1 MRRSELLQGVRL
13 MRFEEIYNQYRSRR
27 LSCETAAELLGSSV
41 STFYRM
47 RGRYEEEGFDGLLD
61 RRLGK
66 RSSRRAPLDEVMKVV
81 ALFETQYYD
90 FTVKHFHE
98 KPAGH
103 GIDRSYTWTKK
114 VLQTAGVVKKAP
126 RRGAHR
132 RKRARRPLPGMMLH
146 QDGSRHQWV
155 PGQLWDLIVTMDDAD
170 NTIYS
175 GFFVE
180 EEGTMSSLVGLL
192 DVIQDHGLFC
202 SLYVDRGLPLLYDS
216 ESGRQGRQEQSHP
229 GGARPSATGHRVDT
243 QATPRRPGAGRRSL
257 RPGGP

>member
-1 MRRSELLQGVRL
+1 

-41 STFYRM
+41 SNFYRM

-61 RRLGK
+61 RRLAK
-66 RSSRRAPLDEVMKVV
+66 RSPRRAPLDEVMKVV
-81 ALFETQYYD
+81 ALFETQYYA
-90 FTVKHFHE
+90 FRVKHFHE

-103 GIDRSYTWTKK
+103 GIDRSYTWTKEM
-114 VLQTAGVVKKAP
+114 LQTAGVVKKAP
-126 RRGAHR
+126 RRSAHR

-155 PGQLWDLIVTMDDAD
+155 PGQLWDLIVTMDGAD
-170 NTIYS
+170 NTIFF

-192 DVIQDHGLFC
+192 DVIQDQGLFS
-202 SLYVDRGLPLLYDS
+202 SLYANRAAIPA
-216 ESGRQGRQEQSHP
+216 
-229 GGARPSATGHRVDT
+229 ARPRRLRCMVMFFPARGHVDIANHIT
-243 QATPRRPGAGRRSL
+243 RMIARLAGL
-257 RPGGP
+257 DNLGGGLVR